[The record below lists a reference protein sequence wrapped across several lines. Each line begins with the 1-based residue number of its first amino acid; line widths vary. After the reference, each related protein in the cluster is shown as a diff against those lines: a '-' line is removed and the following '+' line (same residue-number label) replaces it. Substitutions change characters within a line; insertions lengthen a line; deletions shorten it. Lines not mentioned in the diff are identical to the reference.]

1 MGSQDEEKKKLSRRI
16 RRQNLIIIALGI
28 SVIALYLIIAYI
40 YRGQRFPLPTPFP

>member
-1 MGSQDEEKKKLSRRI
+1 MSNQDEEMKKLGRLV

-28 SVIALYLIIAYI
+28 IVIVVYLIIAYI